1 MTKRNIF
8 LGLIITIFISCTTKT
23 PDTVNERWS
32 EEKANE
38 WYEEKG
44 WLIGSNYN
52 SSTAINQ
59 LEMWQEKD
67 FNPEVIDRELKW
79 AADLGFN
86 SMRVYLHDLVWK
98 EDPEGFLERIEQYLE
113 IAESHDIGTMFV
125 LFDGVWDPYPELG
138 DQPEPVPHVH
148 NSGWVQ
154 SPAAD
159 VLADTSQWDDL
170 EDYVKGVVGHFAN
183 DDRVDVWDIYNEPD
197 NTNDLSY
204 GDIELKNKKEQS
216 FKVLRESFKWARE
229 VRPSQPITSGLWY
242 GDWSDHDEMK
252 EMDQFM
258 VENSDVISFHAY
270 EGPDV
275 MNERIENMQRYNR
288 PVFCTEYMARPRGST
303 FEAELPM
310 LKEENVG
317 AYNWGFVAG
326 KSQTIY
332 PWNSWDSTY
341 TAEPDIWFHDI
352 LRSDGTPYNKEEVEF
367 IKSITKGTD

>member
-86 SMRVYLHDLVWK
+86 SIRVYLHDLVWK

-159 VLADTSQWDDL
+159 VLADTSQWDEL

-216 FKVLRESFKWARE
+216 FKLLRESFKWARE

>member
-8 LGLIITIFISCTTKT
+8 LGLIITIFISCTTT
-23 PDTVNERWS
+23 NPDTVNERWS

-67 FNPEVIDRELKW
+67 FNPEVIDRELEW

-159 VLADTSQWDDL
+159 VLADTSQWDYL
-170 EDYVKGVVGHFAN
+170 EDYVKGVIGHFAN

-204 GDIELKNKKEQS
+204 SDIELKNKKEQS
-216 FKVLRESFKWARE
+216 FKLLRESFKWARE
-229 VRPSQPITSGLWY
+229 VKPSQPITSGLWY

-258 VENSDVISFHAY
+258 VENSDVVSFHAY

-341 TAEPDIWFHDI
+341 TAEPNIWFHDI
-352 LRSDGTPYNKEEVEF
+352 LRSDGTPYDKEEVEF
-367 IKSITKGTD
+367 IKSITKGAN